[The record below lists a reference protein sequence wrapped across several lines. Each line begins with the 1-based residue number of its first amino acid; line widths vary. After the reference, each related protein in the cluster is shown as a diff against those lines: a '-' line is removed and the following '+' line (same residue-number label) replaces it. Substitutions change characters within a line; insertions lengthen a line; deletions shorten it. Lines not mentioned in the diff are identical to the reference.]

1 MSDAALYDT
10 HSIRSGGA
18 NDPGFRSLDSSL
30 EDRHVGWKNDKS
42 KYRYLAAGHDALIKI
57 TQAMNIQV
65 ISFHSNLV
73 AWPGEP

>member
-1 MSDAALYDT
+1 MSDAGLYDT

-18 NDPGFRSLDSSL
+18 SDLGFRSLDSSL
-30 EDRHVGWKNDKS
+30 EDRHVGWKNRRS

-65 ISFHSNLV
+65 ISFRSNLV
-73 AWPGEP
+73 GWPGEP